1 MSRVDYLTIGI
12 VGVCLAALGFLVYK
26 TVKLMSNDTP
36 PEETLIETPYQDT
49 IGASTYSDYAD
60 TSLSSYTKEED
71 LDDDQ
76 MTATDYEEEPATE
89 SAKSTKP
96 GSKSSSETTKKPAT
110 ATKPKPD
117 TKPASTTTTKSTA
130 KSTAS
135 RDEGYEEEPAP
146 SRTASSSN
154 SGDYLVIAGSF
165 KSKTNA
171 ENQVARLHKLGYNN
185 ATVESFNRGAL
196 AVALVDR
203 FSSQSEAQA
212 LKKELEAK
220 GVEAIVKKKQ

>member
-12 VGVCLAALGFLVYK
+12 VGVCLAALGFLVFK

-36 PEETLIETPYQDT
+36 PEETLIETPYEDT
-49 IGASTYSDYAD
+49 IGASTYSDYGD
-60 TSLSSYTKEED
+60 TSLNSYTKEED

-76 MTATDYEEEPATE
+76 LAATDYEEPVAED
-89 SAKSTKP
+89 TKP
-96 GSKSSSETTKKPAT
+96 AKKETKTTPKAT
-110 ATKPKPD
+110 TTTKPD
-117 TKPASTTTTKSTA
+117 TKTTSTKST
-130 KSTAS
+130 KTTAS
-135 RDEGYEEEPAP
+135 SQKDEGFEEEPAP
-146 SRTASSSN
+146 SRSSST
-154 SGDYLVIAGSF
+154 STGDYMVIAGSF

-185 ATVESFNRGAL
+185 ASVESFNRGAL
-196 AVALVDR
+196 AVALVER